1 MTQRTT
7 VGIFAAIALIAGIV
21 ASLYIAPP
29 GNITAT
35 GDQAKYLQKYPAPR
49 ALDPFT
55 LTAHTGEVFN
65 NDSLKNH
72 WTLAFVGYTFCPD
85 ICPVTLSALARVYP
99 QLEQMEGSAPI
110 QVLFISV
117 DPNRDTTERLAE
129 YMSYFNE
136 NFIGATAPHAD
147 LFPLVRNMG
156 MMYAIADSTDK
167 PNYLVDHSASVVV
180 FNPEAQVI
188 GRFKPELKPGELAI
202 SDVDQILAD
211 MPSIIDGSY

>member
-7 VGIFAAIALIAGIV
+7 VGIIAAIALIAGIV

-29 GNITAT
+29 GGITAV
-35 GDQAKYLQKYPAPR
+35 GDKTQYLQKYPQPR
-49 ALDPFT
+49 ALDSFS
-55 LTAHTGEVFN
+55 LTAHTGETFTN
-65 NDSLKNH
+65 ANLKNH

-99 QLEQMEGSAPI
+99 ELEKMEGSAPI

-129 YMSYFNE
+129 YMGFFNSA
-136 NFIGATAPHAD
+136 FIGVTGPHAD
-147 LFPLVRNMG
+147 LFPFVRNMG
-156 MMYAIADSTDK
+156 MMYAIADSTDQ

-180 FNPEAQVI
+180 MNPKAEVI

-211 MPSIIDGSY
+211 MPAIIDGSF